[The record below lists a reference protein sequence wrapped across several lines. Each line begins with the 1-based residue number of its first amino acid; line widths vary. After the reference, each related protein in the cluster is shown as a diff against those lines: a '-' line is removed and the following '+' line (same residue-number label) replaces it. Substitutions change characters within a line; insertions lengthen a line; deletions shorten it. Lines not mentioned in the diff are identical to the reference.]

1 MKKLVLSLIL
11 VAFAVPALQADDA
24 KAAKTAK
31 DAKDCKDTKVSA
43 ASCAGKDTCCA
54 KEAALKKG
62 FNPSE
67 TKGAMQLV
75 KR

>member
-1 MKKLVLSLIL
+1 MKKLALILTL
-11 VAFAVPALQADDA
+11 VAFAMVPALRADDA
-24 KAAKTAK
+24 KAAK
-31 DAKDCKDTKVSA
+31 DSKDCKDAKASA
-43 ASCAGKDTCCA
+43 CSACCA

-67 TKGAMQLV
+67 SKGAMQLV

>member
-1 MKKLVLSLIL
+1 MILMKKLALSLIL
-11 VAFAVPALQADDA
+11 VAFAVPALQADD
-24 KAAKTAK
+24 AKTAK

-67 TKGAMQLV
+67 MKGAMQLV

>member
-11 VAFAVPALQADDA
+11 VAFAFAPALRADQN
-24 KAAKTAK
+24 K
-31 DAKDCKDTKVSA
+31 DSKDCKDAKASA
-43 ASCAGKDTCCA
+43 ATCVGKDSCCA

-62 FNPSE
+62 FNPSAN
-67 TKGAMQLV
+67 KGAMQLV

>member
-1 MKKLVLSLIL
+1 MILMKKLVLSLIL

-24 KAAKTAK
+24 KAAKTSK
-31 DAKDCKDTKVSA
+31 DAKDCKDTKVA
-43 ASCAGKDTCCA
+43 ATSCAGCCA

>member
-1 MKKLVLSLIL
+1 MILMKKLVLSLIL
-11 VAFAVPALQADDA
+11 VAFAVPALRADDA
-24 KAAKTAK
+24 KAAK

-43 ASCAGKDTCCA
+43 SSCAGKDTCCA

-67 TKGAMQLV
+67 KKGAMQLV